1 MNEILIAD
9 KSGREVERKVVQP
22 QEVVIFEDKKE
33 AIVNE
38 ETILQ
43 HLQKARELAKQME
56 VGQREAT
63 VNVEAKY
70 PDLPIFIW
78 LLCDAHYGSI
88 HTDYEALI
96 RDYQIVRDTPNFFV
110 ISNGDEV
117 DNFLADMGK
126 WSTGAYETPI
136 TPEQQALLIRSLFK
150 KLDEQKKCLCFSFG
164 NHNDW
169 IKRGGLSFEGTWLRD
184 FSCPVLNCGGLL
196 RLRYG
201 SQEYKIAITH
211 RYWGSSKLNPTLMAK
226 RYMEYEYPNADV
238 FFLGHTHQAEYL
250 CFRRDRETEYRW
262 AIIGGTYKAD
272 DEYAAKHGIG
282 GRGQLGGFC
291 LVLNPYKRDIFVMR
305 NLEEAKEYFEVLREI
320 KNTSR

>member
-9 KSGREVERKVVQP
+9 KSGREKWKKVVQP

-33 AIVNE
+33 AVVDE
-38 ETILQ
+38 EEILR
-43 HLQKARELAKQME
+43 HLQRARELAKKME
-56 VGQREAT
+56 VGQKEAT

-78 LLCDAHYGSI
+78 LLCDAHVGSI
-88 HTDYEALI
+88 MVDYKALI
-96 RDYQIVRDTPNFFV
+96 KDYQIVRDTPNFFV

-126 WSTGAYETPI
+126 WSMGVYENPI
-136 TPEQQALLIRSLFK
+136 TPEQQALLVRSLFK
-150 KLDEQKKCLCFSFG
+150 KLDEQKKILAFSFG

-169 IKRGGLSFEGTWLRD
+169 IRKGGLSFEGTWLRD
-184 FSCPVLNCGGLL
+184 FSCPILNCGGLL
-196 RLRYG
+196 KLRYG

-211 RYWGSSKLNPTLMAK
+211 KYWGQSKLNPTLMAK

-238 FFLGHTHQAEYL
+238 FFLGHSHTSEFLY
-250 CFRRDRETEYRW
+250 FRRDRETDYRW
-262 AIIGGTYKAD
+262 AVIGGTYKVD
-272 DEYAAKHGIG
+272 DEFAAKQGIG

-291 LVLNPYKRDIFVMR
+291 LVLNPRKRDIFVMR
-305 NLEEAKEYFEVLREI
+305 GVEEAKEYFEILKEI
-320 KNTSR
+320 RK